1 MAGLPHVDSGAV
13 LDAVDVRA
21 RFLVAVVA
29 ADQRLAGHDAV
40 IVVELQ
46 SVAVRREERRTPGQ
60 LVVLL
65 NGRETNKVKG
75 SIYSY
80 AMYEEERRLERLK
93 IHTVVKIQDLTV

>member
-1 MAGLPHVDSGAV
+1 MASLVSGLPHVDCGSV

-21 RFLVAVVA
+21 RLLVAVVA

-40 IVVELQ
+40 IVGELQ

-65 NGRETNKVKG
+65 NGRRTDKVKG
-75 SIYSY
+75 SLISLC
-80 AMYEEERRLERLK
+80 EV
-93 IHTVVKIQDLTV
+93 I